1 MALPI
6 TFLFGGVLVAGA
18 AAAAPVIIH
27 LIMRTKPR
35 ELVFPALRFVKKT
48 HRSNISKLKLKHLLL
63 LLMRILAIL
72 LIVILIARPR
82 LPAWQ
87 RAVDRSQPTAVV
99 FVIDNSGSM
108 GYRCREQS
116 LLARGKQLSQEVIE
130 SLPDRS
136 RVAVITTANPIAG
149 GAFLGDL
156 KLAAQQI
163 ADVKETF
170 SAAPVAPAMA
180 RAVAMLEDEDMELPR
195 KWVCLLSDMTAASW
209 RDGPGGVTK
218 GRIDFTILDCAA
230 GQGAN
235 ISIDDL
241 RMGATKVP
249 VDMEVTIET
258 LLRSSQLSG
267 EFDVRA
273 DLDGSVVDHRAVH
286 LQSGDARTVA
296 LTVRPKRQ
304 GVVHG
309 KVSLGQKDALEM
321 DNVRYFTLQVGAPA
335 AVLVVRD
342 PATVGR
348 GNETSFLMANAIAP
362 PEARPGGAWVRR
374 QTITADR
381 LDAKKLADVSVVV
394 LADVA
399 SLGQEQWKSLAD
411 FVARGGHLWVVVG
424 PLVSPPAYNSAEAQR
439 LMPLALKSLEVL
451 PAPVGWR
458 LEQAGHPM
466 IAPFAGQDN
475 PPLSEVMCRRRFA
488 VQSTAED
495 ANVLLRYTDAAPA
508 IVLRTIGRGSVLI
521 WNFSPSRS
529 FSNLARLGQFPI
541 LVQQAIRLLAGGTDI
556 KAAYR
561 WGKSVTV
568 PFPPSLSGAVVTVS
582 KPSSQAPGAPGGGE
596 VPARAGIQGRTVTV
610 LADEVGPWTLRFSAK
625 GRSIMRGFSVNPAA
639 GESDLSPIEPSKV
652 VAMFPRDSVLIART
666 AAEIAHKQRM
676 VTQPLDLTVPILV
689 ALLVLMTCE
698 SFFAN
703 RFYRRGE
710 QVTPE

>member
-1 MALPI
+1 MPLPV
-6 TFLFGGVLVAGA
+6 TFLFAGVLAAGA

-35 ELVFPALRFVKKT
+35 ELVFPPLRFVTKS
-48 HRSNISKLKLKHLLL
+48 HRANISKLKLKHLLL

-72 LIVILIARPR
+72 LIAILIARPR
-82 LPAWQ
+82 LATW
-87 RAVDRSQPTAVV
+87 RRVVDRSLPAAVV
-99 FVIDNSGSM
+99 FVVDNSGSM
-108 GYRCREQS
+108 GYRRGGRS
-116 LLARGKQLSQEVIE
+116 LLGRGKQLAQEVIE

-136 RVAVITTANPIAG
+136 RVAVITTASPSAG
-149 GAFLGDL
+149 GAFLADL

-170 SAAPVAPAMA
+170 SATPVAPATA
-180 RAVAMLEDEDMELPR
+180 RAAAMLKDIELPR
-195 KWVCLLSDMTAASW
+195 KWVCLLSDMTAQSW
-209 RDGPGGVTK
+209 RDGSGVVAE
-218 GRIDFTILDCAA
+218 GQIDFTILNCAG

-235 ISIDDL
+235 VSIGDL
-241 RMGATKVP
+241 RLGATKMP
-249 VDMEVTIET
+249 VGVEATVET

-267 EFDVRA
+267 DFDVRVE
-273 DLDGSVVDHRAVH
+273 LDGLAVDHQTVH
-286 LQSGDARTVA
+286 LQAGDSKAVA
-296 LTVRPKRQ
+296 LTIRPKRQ

-321 DNVRYFTLQVGAPA
+321 DNVRYFTLRVGLPA
-335 AVLVVRD
+335 RVLIVRD

-362 PEARPGGAWVRR
+362 AGARAGGTWVRR

-381 LDAKKLADVSVVV
+381 LDARKLAEVSVVL

-399 SLGQEQWKSLAD
+399 SLGQAQWKSLAD
-411 FVARGGHLWVVVG
+411 FVGRGGHLWVVVG
-424 PLVSPPAYNSAEAQR
+424 PLVSPPAYNSSEAQR
-439 LMPLALKSLEVL
+439 LMPLSLKSLEIL
-451 PAPVGWR
+451 DAPVGWR
-458 LEQAGHPM
+458 LDQAGHPM
-466 IAPFAGQDN
+466 LAPFAGRDN
-475 PPLSEVMCRRRFA
+475 PPLSEVMCRRRFT

-541 LVQQAIRLLAGGTDI
+541 LVQQAIRLLVGGDVKTG
-556 KAAYR
+556 YS

-568 PFPPSLSGAVVTVS
+568 PFPRSLPAAVVTVS
-582 KPSSQAPGAPGGGE
+582 RPSSQGEAP
-596 VPARAGIQGRTVTV
+596 VPASIQGRTVTL
-610 LADEVGPWTLRFSAK
+610 LADEAGAWTLRFSAG
-625 GRSIMRGFSVNPAA
+625 GRSILRGFSVNPAA
-639 GESDLSPIEPSKV
+639 GESDLTPIEPSKV
-652 VAMFPRDSVLIART
+652 EAMFPTDSVLIART
-666 AAEIAHKQRM
+666 AAEIAHKERM
-676 VTQPLDLTVPILV
+676 VARPVDLAVPILLV
-689 ALLVLMTCE
+689 LLVLMTGE

-703 RFYRRGE
+703 RFYRRGD